1 MIDII
6 NPKVKPQKMLAVD
19 KIKVFKS
26 DIFEVVDK
34 ISFDSPCY
42 MCAKMRRGYLYNKA
56 KELGC
61 NKIALGHHF
70 NDVIET
76 TLLSMFYGS
85 EVKTMMPKLHSD
97 NFEGLE
103 LIRPLYL
110 VEEDSIISWKNYNKL
125 TFINCA
131 CRFTE
136 SVTLTNNSNSVS
148 KRKEIK
154 ELIKEL
160 KKINNVRRYLVN
172 DAIINK
178 IATTKNPQNILGIVK
193 MLDHN
198 ITNLLPII
206 KGNKTKLIMLDD
218 VNDPGNLGTIIRT
231 AAGLGYDGIIMSPN
245 TVDLYN
251 EKVIRSTQGVMFK
264 IPIIKANLQEVIK
277 MLKKEKVFCIGT
289 ALTNAK
295 DVKHITK
302 KDKFAICLGN
312 EAKGISKEVLDNM
325 DENVKIAMN
334 NDVESLNVSIA
345 AGIIMY
351 EMME

>member
-1 MIDII
+1 MQNNII
-6 NPKVKPQKMLAVD
+6 NITSTSNETIKYFISLND
-19 KIKVFKS
+19 KKTR
-26 DIFEVVDK
+26 
-34 ISFDSPCY
+34 
-42 MCAKMRRGYLYNKA
+42 MNAKRFIVEGYHLVNEASKT
-56 KELGC
+56 
-61 NKIALGHHF
+61 N
-70 NDVIET
+70 
-76 TLLSMFYGS
+76 LL
-85 EVKTMMPKLHSD
+85 EA
-97 NFEGLE
+97 
-103 LIRPLYL
+103 
-110 VEEDSIISWKNYNKL
+110 IIS
-125 TFINCA
+125 TDD
-131 CRFTE
+131 
-136 SVTLTNNSNSVS
+136 
-148 KRKEIK
+148 
-154 ELIKEL
+154 KEL
-160 KKINNVRRYLVN
+160 KKINNVKRYLVN

-198 ITNLLPII
+198 ITNLVPII
-206 KGNKTKLIMLDD
+206 KENKTKLIMLDD

-277 MLKKEKVFCIGT
+277 LLKKEKVFCIGT

-325 DENVKIAMN
+325 DENVKIAMK

>member
-1 MIDII
+1 MQNNII
-6 NPKVKPQKMLAVD
+6 NITSTSNETIKYFISLND
-19 KIKVFKS
+19 KKTRMNEKRFIV
-26 DIFEVVDK
+26 E
-34 ISFDSPCY
+34 
-42 MCAKMRRGYLYNKA
+42 GYHLVNEASKT
-56 KELGC
+56 
-61 NKIALGHHF
+61 N
-70 NDVIET
+70 
-76 TLLSMFYGS
+76 LL
-85 EVKTMMPKLHSD
+85 EA
-97 NFEGLE
+97 
-103 LIRPLYL
+103 
-110 VEEDSIISWKNYNKL
+110 IIS
-125 TFINCA
+125 TD
-131 CRFTE
+131 E
-136 SVTLTNNSNSVS
+136 
-148 KRKEIK
+148 
-154 ELIKEL
+154 KEL
-160 KKINNVRRYLVN
+160 KKINNVKRYLVN

-193 MLDHN
+193 MLDHS
-198 ITNLLPII
+198 ITNLVPII
-206 KGNKTKLIMLDD
+206 KENKTKLIMLDD

-277 MLKKEKVFCIGT
+277 LLKKEKVFCIGT

>member
-1 MIDII
+1 MQNNII
-6 NPKVKPQKMLAVD
+6 NITSTSNETIKYFISLND
-19 KIKVFKS
+19 KKTR
-26 DIFEVVDK
+26 
-34 ISFDSPCY
+34 
-42 MCAKMRRGYLYNKA
+42 MNAKRFIVEGYHLVNEASKT
-56 KELGC
+56 
-61 NKIALGHHF
+61 N
-70 NDVIET
+70 
-76 TLLSMFYGS
+76 LL
-85 EVKTMMPKLHSD
+85 EA
-97 NFEGLE
+97 
-103 LIRPLYL
+103 
-110 VEEDSIISWKNYNKL
+110 IIS
-125 TFINCA
+125 TD
-131 CRFTE
+131 E
-136 SVTLTNNSNSVS
+136 
-148 KRKEIK
+148 
-154 ELIKEL
+154 KEL
-160 KKINNVRRYLVN
+160 KKINNVKRYLVN

-198 ITNLLPII
+198 ITNLVPII
-206 KGNKTKLIMLDD
+206 KENKTKLIMLDD

-351 EMME
+351 EIME

>member
-1 MIDII
+1 MRLKIQNNII
-6 NPKVKPQKMLAVD
+6 NITSTSNETIKYFISLND
-19 KIKVFKS
+19 KKTR
-26 DIFEVVDK
+26 
-34 ISFDSPCY
+34 
-42 MCAKMRRGYLYNKA
+42 MNAKRFIVEGYHLVNEASKT
-56 KELGC
+56 
-61 NKIALGHHF
+61 N
-70 NDVIET
+70 
-76 TLLSMFYGS
+76 LL
-85 EVKTMMPKLHSD
+85 EA
-97 NFEGLE
+97 
-103 LIRPLYL
+103 
-110 VEEDSIISWKNYNKL
+110 IIS
-125 TFINCA
+125 TD
-131 CRFTE
+131 E
-136 SVTLTNNSNSVS
+136 
-148 KRKEIK
+148 
-154 ELIKEL
+154 KEL
-160 KKINNVRRYLVN
+160 KKINNVKRYLVN

-198 ITNLLPII
+198 ITNLVPII
-206 KGNKTKLIMLDD
+206 KENKTKLIMLDD

>member
-1 MIDII
+1 MQNNIVNITSTSNETI
-6 NPKVKPQKMLAVD
+6 KYFISLND
-19 KIKVFKS
+19 KKTR
-26 DIFEVVDK
+26 
-34 ISFDSPCY
+34 
-42 MCAKMRRGYLYNKA
+42 MNAKRFIVEGYHLVNEASKT
-56 KELGC
+56 
-61 NKIALGHHF
+61 N
-70 NDVIET
+70 
-76 TLLSMFYGS
+76 LL
-85 EVKTMMPKLHSD
+85 EA
-97 NFEGLE
+97 
-103 LIRPLYL
+103 
-110 VEEDSIISWKNYNKL
+110 IIS
-125 TFINCA
+125 TD
-131 CRFTE
+131 E
-136 SVTLTNNSNSVS
+136 
-148 KRKEIK
+148 
-154 ELIKEL
+154 KEL
-160 KKINNVRRYLVN
+160 KKINNVKRYLVN

-325 DENVKIAMN
+325 DENVRIAMN

>member
-1 MIDII
+1 MQNNII
-6 NPKVKPQKMLAVD
+6 NITSTSNETIKYFISLNDKKTRMNAKRFIVEGYHLVD
-19 KIKVFKS
+19 EASKT
-26 DIFEVVDK
+26 
-34 ISFDSPCY
+34 
-42 MCAKMRRGYLYNKA
+42 N
-56 KELGC
+56 
-61 NKIALGHHF
+61 
-70 NDVIET
+70 
-76 TLLSMFYGS
+76 LL
-85 EVKTMMPKLHSD
+85 EA
-97 NFEGLE
+97 
-103 LIRPLYL
+103 
-110 VEEDSIISWKNYNKL
+110 IIS
-125 TFINCA
+125 TD
-131 CRFTE
+131 E
-136 SVTLTNNSNSVS
+136 
-148 KRKEIK
+148 
-154 ELIKEL
+154 KEL
-160 KKINNVRRYLVN
+160 KKINNVKRYLVN

-264 IPIIKANLQEVIK
+264 IPIIKANLQEIIK
-277 MLKKEKVFCIGT
+277 LLKKEKVFCIGT

-325 DENVKIAMN
+325 DENVKIAMK

>member
-1 MIDII
+1 MQNNII
-6 NPKVKPQKMLAVD
+6 NITSTSNETIKYFISLNDKKTRMNAKRFIVEGYHLVD
-19 KIKVFKS
+19 EASKT
-26 DIFEVVDK
+26 
-34 ISFDSPCY
+34 
-42 MCAKMRRGYLYNKA
+42 N
-56 KELGC
+56 
-61 NKIALGHHF
+61 
-70 NDVIET
+70 
-76 TLLSMFYGS
+76 LL
-85 EVKTMMPKLHSD
+85 EA
-97 NFEGLE
+97 
-103 LIRPLYL
+103 
-110 VEEDSIISWKNYNKL
+110 IIS
-125 TFINCA
+125 TD
-131 CRFTE
+131 E
-136 SVTLTNNSNSVS
+136 
-148 KRKEIK
+148 
-154 ELIKEL
+154 KEL
-160 KKINNVRRYLVN
+160 KKINNVKRYLVN

-198 ITNLLPII
+198 ITNLVPII
-206 KGNKTKLIMLDD
+206 KENKTKLIMLDD

-231 AAGLGYDGIIMSPN
+231 AASLGYDGIIMSPN

-277 MLKKEKVFCIGT
+277 LLKKEKVFCIGT

-325 DENVKIAMN
+325 DENVRIAMN

>member
-1 MIDII
+1 MQNNII
-6 NPKVKPQKMLAVD
+6 NITSTSNETIKYFISLNDKKTRMNEKRFIVEGYHLVD
-19 KIKVFKS
+19 EASKT
-26 DIFEVVDK
+26 
-34 ISFDSPCY
+34 
-42 MCAKMRRGYLYNKA
+42 N
-56 KELGC
+56 
-61 NKIALGHHF
+61 
-70 NDVIET
+70 
-76 TLLSMFYGS
+76 LL
-85 EVKTMMPKLHSD
+85 EA
-97 NFEGLE
+97 
-103 LIRPLYL
+103 
-110 VEEDSIISWKNYNKL
+110 IIS
-125 TFINCA
+125 TD
-131 CRFTE
+131 E
-136 SVTLTNNSNSVS
+136 
-148 KRKEIK
+148 
-154 ELIKEL
+154 KEL
-160 KKINNVRRYLVN
+160 KKINNVKRYLVN

-198 ITNLLPII
+198 ITNLVPII
-206 KGNKTKLIMLDD
+206 KENKTKLIMLDD

-277 MLKKEKVFCIGT
+277 LLKKEKVFCIGT

-351 EMME
+351 EMMETNY

>member
-1 MIDII
+1 MQNNII
-6 NPKVKPQKMLAVD
+6 NITSTSNETIKYFISLND
-19 KIKVFKS
+19 KKTR
-26 DIFEVVDK
+26 
-34 ISFDSPCY
+34 
-42 MCAKMRRGYLYNKA
+42 MNAKRFIVEGYHLVNEASKT
-56 KELGC
+56 
-61 NKIALGHHF
+61 N
-70 NDVIET
+70 
-76 TLLSMFYGS
+76 LL
-85 EVKTMMPKLHSD
+85 EA
-97 NFEGLE
+97 
-103 LIRPLYL
+103 
-110 VEEDSIISWKNYNKL
+110 IIS
-125 TFINCA
+125 TD
-131 CRFTE
+131 E
-136 SVTLTNNSNSVS
+136 
-148 KRKEIK
+148 
-154 ELIKEL
+154 KEL
-160 KKINNVRRYLVN
+160 KKINNVKRYLVN

-178 IATTKNPQNILGIVK
+178 IATAKNPQNILGIVK

-198 ITNLLPII
+198 ITNLVPII
-206 KGNKTKLIMLDD
+206 KENKTKLIMLDD

-277 MLKKEKVFCIGT
+277 LLKKEKVFCIGT

-295 DVKHITK
+295 DVKYITK

-325 DENVKIAMN
+325 DENVKIAMK

>member
-1 MIDII
+1 MQNNII
-6 NPKVKPQKMLAVD
+6 NITSTSNETIKYFISLND
-19 KIKVFKS
+19 KKTR
-26 DIFEVVDK
+26 
-34 ISFDSPCY
+34 
-42 MCAKMRRGYLYNKA
+42 MNAKRFIVEGYHLVNEASKT
-56 KELGC
+56 
-61 NKIALGHHF
+61 N
-70 NDVIET
+70 
-76 TLLSMFYGS
+76 LL
-85 EVKTMMPKLHSD
+85 EA
-97 NFEGLE
+97 
-103 LIRPLYL
+103 
-110 VEEDSIISWKNYNKL
+110 IIS
-125 TFINCA
+125 TD
-131 CRFTE
+131 E
-136 SVTLTNNSNSVS
+136 
-148 KRKEIK
+148 
-154 ELIKEL
+154 KEL
-160 KKINNVRRYLVN
+160 KKINNVKRYLVN

-277 MLKKEKVFCIGT
+277 LLKKEKVFCIGT

-325 DENVKIAMN
+325 DENVRIAMK

>member
-1 MIDII
+1 MQNNII
-6 NPKVKPQKMLAVD
+6 NITSTSNETIKYFISLNDKKTRMNEKRFIVEGYHLVNEASKTNLLEAV
-19 KIKVFKS
+19 ISS
-26 DIFEVVDK
+26 DE
-34 ISFDSPCY
+34 
-42 MCAKMRRGYLYNKA
+42 
-56 KELGC
+56 
-61 NKIALGHHF
+61 
-70 NDVIET
+70 
-76 TLLSMFYGS
+76 
-85 EVKTMMPKLHSD
+85 
-97 NFEGLE
+97 
-103 LIRPLYL
+103 
-110 VEEDSIISWKNYNKL
+110 
-125 TFINCA
+125 
-131 CRFTE
+131 
-136 SVTLTNNSNSVS
+136 
-148 KRKEIK
+148 
-154 ELIKEL
+154 KEL
-160 KKINNVRRYLVN
+160 KKINNVKRYLVN

-198 ITNLLPII
+198 ITNLIPII
-206 KGNKTKLIMLDD
+206 KENKTKLIMLDD

-277 MLKKEKVFCIGT
+277 LLKKEKVFCIGT

-325 DENVKIAMN
+325 DENVRIAMK

>member
-1 MIDII
+1 MQNNII
-6 NPKVKPQKMLAVD
+6 NITSTSNETIKYFISLND
-19 KIKVFKS
+19 KKTR
-26 DIFEVVDK
+26 
-34 ISFDSPCY
+34 
-42 MCAKMRRGYLYNKA
+42 MNAKRFIVEGYHLVNEASKT
-56 KELGC
+56 
-61 NKIALGHHF
+61 N
-70 NDVIET
+70 
-76 TLLSMFYGS
+76 LL
-85 EVKTMMPKLHSD
+85 EA
-97 NFEGLE
+97 
-103 LIRPLYL
+103 
-110 VEEDSIISWKNYNKL
+110 IIS
-125 TFINCA
+125 TD
-131 CRFTE
+131 E
-136 SVTLTNNSNSVS
+136 
-148 KRKEIK
+148 
-154 ELIKEL
+154 KEL
-160 KKINNVRRYLVN
+160 KKINNVKRYLVN

-264 IPIIKANLQEVIK
+264 IPIIKAKLQEIIK
-277 MLKKEKVFCIGT
+277 LLKKEKVFCIGT

-325 DENVKIAMN
+325 DENVKIAMK

>member
-1 MIDII
+1 MQNNII
-6 NPKVKPQKMLAVD
+6 NITSTSNETIKYFISLNDKKTRMNAKRFIVEGYHLVD
-19 KIKVFKS
+19 EASKTNLLEAI
-26 DIFEVVDK
+26 
-34 ISFDSPCY
+34 ISTDE
-42 MCAKMRRGYLYNKA
+42 
-56 KELGC
+56 KEL
-61 NKIALGHHF
+61 N
-70 NDVIET
+70 
-76 TLLSMFYGS
+76 
-85 EVKTMMPKLHSD
+85 
-97 NFEGLE
+97 
-103 LIRPLYL
+103 
-110 VEEDSIISWKNYNKL
+110 
-125 TFINCA
+125 
-131 CRFTE
+131 
-136 SVTLTNNSNSVS
+136 
-148 KRKEIK
+148 
-154 ELIKEL
+154 
-160 KKINNVRRYLVN
+160 KINNVKRYLVN

-198 ITNLLPII
+198 ITNLVPII
-206 KGNKTKLIMLDD
+206 KENKTKLIMLDD

-277 MLKKEKVFCIGT
+277 LLKKEKVFCIGT

-295 DVKHITK
+295 DVKHTTK

>member
-1 MIDII
+1 MQNNII
-6 NPKVKPQKMLAVD
+6 NITSTSNETIKYFISLND
-19 KIKVFKS
+19 KKTR
-26 DIFEVVDK
+26 
-34 ISFDSPCY
+34 
-42 MCAKMRRGYLYNKA
+42 MNAKRFIVEGYHLVNEASKT
-56 KELGC
+56 
-61 NKIALGHHF
+61 N
-70 NDVIET
+70 
-76 TLLSMFYGS
+76 LL
-85 EVKTMMPKLHSD
+85 EA
-97 NFEGLE
+97 
-103 LIRPLYL
+103 
-110 VEEDSIISWKNYNKL
+110 IIS
-125 TFINCA
+125 TD
-131 CRFTE
+131 E
-136 SVTLTNNSNSVS
+136 
-148 KRKEIK
+148 
-154 ELIKEL
+154 KEL
-160 KKINNVRRYLVN
+160 KKINNVKRYLVN

-231 AAGLGYDGIIMSPN
+231 AAGLGYDGIIMSPD

-277 MLKKEKVFCIGT
+277 LLKKEKVFCIGT

-312 EAKGISKEVLDNM
+312 EAKA
-325 DENVKIAMN
+325 VKK
-334 NDVESLNVSIA
+334 S
-345 AGIIMY
+345 
-351 EMME
+351 

>member
-1 MIDII
+1 MQNNII
-6 NPKVKPQKMLAVD
+6 NITSTSNETIKYFISLNDKKTRMNEKRFIVEGYHLVNEASKTNLLEAV
-19 KIKVFKS
+19 ISS
-26 DIFEVVDK
+26 DE
-34 ISFDSPCY
+34 
-42 MCAKMRRGYLYNKA
+42 
-56 KELGC
+56 
-61 NKIALGHHF
+61 
-70 NDVIET
+70 
-76 TLLSMFYGS
+76 
-85 EVKTMMPKLHSD
+85 
-97 NFEGLE
+97 
-103 LIRPLYL
+103 
-110 VEEDSIISWKNYNKL
+110 
-125 TFINCA
+125 
-131 CRFTE
+131 
-136 SVTLTNNSNSVS
+136 
-148 KRKEIK
+148 
-154 ELIKEL
+154 KEL
-160 KKINNVRRYLVN
+160 KKINNVKRYLVN

-206 KGNKTKLIMLDD
+206 KENKTKLIMLDD

-264 IPIIKANLQEVIK
+264 IPIIKANLLEVIK
-277 MLKKEKVFCIGT
+277 LLKKEKVFCIGT

-325 DENVKIAMN
+325 DENVRIAMK

>member
-1 MIDII
+1 MQNNII
-6 NPKVKPQKMLAVD
+6 NITSTSNETIKYFISLND
-19 KIKVFKS
+19 KKTR
-26 DIFEVVDK
+26 
-34 ISFDSPCY
+34 
-42 MCAKMRRGYLYNKA
+42 MNAKRFIVEGYHLVNEASKT
-56 KELGC
+56 
-61 NKIALGHHF
+61 N
-70 NDVIET
+70 
-76 TLLSMFYGS
+76 LL
-85 EVKTMMPKLHSD
+85 EA
-97 NFEGLE
+97 
-103 LIRPLYL
+103 
-110 VEEDSIISWKNYNKL
+110 IIS
-125 TFINCA
+125 TD
-131 CRFTE
+131 E
-136 SVTLTNNSNSVS
+136 
-148 KRKEIK
+148 
-154 ELIKEL
+154 KEL
-160 KKINNVRRYLVN
+160 KKINNVKRYLVN

-178 IATTKNPQNILGIVK
+178 IATTKNPQNILVILK

-198 ITNLLPII
+198 ITNLVPII
-206 KGNKTKLIMLDD
+206 KENKTKLIMLDD

-277 MLKKEKVFCIGT
+277 LLKKEKVFCIGT

-325 DENVKIAMN
+325 DENVRIAMK

-351 EMME
+351 ELME

>member
-1 MIDII
+1 MQNNII
-6 NPKVKPQKMLAVD
+6 NITSTSNETIKYFISLND
-19 KIKVFKS
+19 KKTR
-26 DIFEVVDK
+26 
-34 ISFDSPCY
+34 
-42 MCAKMRRGYLYNKA
+42 MNAKRFIVEGYHLVNEASKT
-56 KELGC
+56 
-61 NKIALGHHF
+61 N
-70 NDVIET
+70 
-76 TLLSMFYGS
+76 LL
-85 EVKTMMPKLHSD
+85 EA
-97 NFEGLE
+97 
-103 LIRPLYL
+103 
-110 VEEDSIISWKNYNKL
+110 IIS
-125 TFINCA
+125 TD
-131 CRFTE
+131 E
-136 SVTLTNNSNSVS
+136 
-148 KRKEIK
+148 
-154 ELIKEL
+154 KEL
-160 KKINNVRRYLVN
+160 KKINNVKRYLVN

-206 KGNKTKLIMLDD
+206 KENKTKLVMLDD

-325 DENVKIAMN
+325 DENVRIAMK

>member
-1 MIDII
+1 MQNNII
-6 NPKVKPQKMLAVD
+6 NITSTSNETIKYFISLND
-19 KIKVFKS
+19 KKTR
-26 DIFEVVDK
+26 
-34 ISFDSPCY
+34 
-42 MCAKMRRGYLYNKA
+42 MNAKRFIVEGYHLVNEASKT
-56 KELGC
+56 
-61 NKIALGHHF
+61 N
-70 NDVIET
+70 
-76 TLLSMFYGS
+76 LL
-85 EVKTMMPKLHSD
+85 EA
-97 NFEGLE
+97 
-103 LIRPLYL
+103 
-110 VEEDSIISWKNYNKL
+110 IIS
-125 TFINCA
+125 TD
-131 CRFTE
+131 E
-136 SVTLTNNSNSVS
+136 
-148 KRKEIK
+148 
-154 ELIKEL
+154 KEL

-277 MLKKEKVFCIGT
+277 TLKKEKVFCIGT

>member
-1 MIDII
+1 MQNNII
-6 NPKVKPQKMLAVD
+6 NITSTSNETIKYFISLND
-19 KIKVFKS
+19 KKTR
-26 DIFEVVDK
+26 
-34 ISFDSPCY
+34 
-42 MCAKMRRGYLYNKA
+42 MNAKRFIVEGYHLVNEASKT
-56 KELGC
+56 
-61 NKIALGHHF
+61 N
-70 NDVIET
+70 
-76 TLLSMFYGS
+76 LL
-85 EVKTMMPKLHSD
+85 EA
-97 NFEGLE
+97 
-103 LIRPLYL
+103 
-110 VEEDSIISWKNYNKL
+110 IIS
-125 TFINCA
+125 TD
-131 CRFTE
+131 E
-136 SVTLTNNSNSVS
+136 
-148 KRKEIK
+148 
-154 ELIKEL
+154 KEL
-160 KKINNVRRYLVN
+160 KKINNVKRYLVN

-198 ITNLLPII
+198 ITNLVPII
-206 KGNKTKLIMLDD
+206 KENKTKLIMLDD

-325 DENVKIAMN
+325 DENVKIAMKK
-334 NDVESLNVSIA
+334 DVESLNVSIA

>member
-1 MIDII
+1 MQNNII
-6 NPKVKPQKMLAVD
+6 NITSTSNETIKYFISLNDKKTRMNAKRFIVEGYHLVNEASKTNLLEAV
-19 KIKVFKS
+19 
-26 DIFEVVDK
+26 
-34 ISFDSPCY
+34 ISTD
-42 MCAKMRRGYLYNKA
+42 
-56 KELGC
+56 E
-61 NKIALGHHF
+61 
-70 NDVIET
+70 
-76 TLLSMFYGS
+76 
-85 EVKTMMPKLHSD
+85 
-97 NFEGLE
+97 
-103 LIRPLYL
+103 
-110 VEEDSIISWKNYNKL
+110 
-125 TFINCA
+125 
-131 CRFTE
+131 
-136 SVTLTNNSNSVS
+136 
-148 KRKEIK
+148 
-154 ELIKEL
+154 KEL
-160 KKINNVRRYLVN
+160 KKINNVKRYLVN

-198 ITNLLPII
+198 ITNLVPII
-206 KGNKTKLIMLDD
+206 KENKTKLIMLDD

-277 MLKKEKVFCIGT
+277 LLKKEKVFCIGT

-312 EAKGISKEVLDNM
+312 EAKGISKEVLDSM
-325 DENVKIAMN
+325 DENVRIAMK

>member
-1 MIDII
+1 MQNNII
-6 NPKVKPQKMLAVD
+6 NITSTSNETIKYFISLNDKKTRMNAKRFIVEGYHLVD
-19 KIKVFKS
+19 EASKT
-26 DIFEVVDK
+26 
-34 ISFDSPCY
+34 
-42 MCAKMRRGYLYNKA
+42 N
-56 KELGC
+56 
-61 NKIALGHHF
+61 
-70 NDVIET
+70 
-76 TLLSMFYGS
+76 LL
-85 EVKTMMPKLHSD
+85 EA
-97 NFEGLE
+97 
-103 LIRPLYL
+103 
-110 VEEDSIISWKNYNKL
+110 IIS
-125 TFINCA
+125 TD
-131 CRFTE
+131 E
-136 SVTLTNNSNSVS
+136 
-148 KRKEIK
+148 
-154 ELIKEL
+154 KEL
-160 KKINNVRRYLVN
+160 KKINNVKRYLVN

-198 ITNLLPII
+198 ITNLVPII
-206 KGNKTKLIMLDD
+206 KENKTKLIMLDD

>member
-1 MIDII
+1 MQNNII
-6 NPKVKPQKMLAVD
+6 NITSTSNETIKYFISLND
-19 KIKVFKS
+19 KKTR
-26 DIFEVVDK
+26 
-34 ISFDSPCY
+34 
-42 MCAKMRRGYLYNKA
+42 MNAKRFIVEGYHLVNEASKT
-56 KELGC
+56 
-61 NKIALGHHF
+61 N
-70 NDVIET
+70 
-76 TLLSMFYGS
+76 LL
-85 EVKTMMPKLHSD
+85 EA
-97 NFEGLE
+97 
-103 LIRPLYL
+103 
-110 VEEDSIISWKNYNKL
+110 IIS
-125 TFINCA
+125 TD
-131 CRFTE
+131 E
-136 SVTLTNNSNSVS
+136 
-148 KRKEIK
+148 
-154 ELIKEL
+154 KEL
-160 KKINNVRRYLVN
+160 KKINNVKRYLVN

-198 ITNLLPII
+198 ITNLVPII
-206 KGNKTKLIMLDD
+206 KENKTKLIMLDD

-264 IPIIKANLQEVIK
+264 IPIIKANLQEIIK
-277 MLKKEKVFCIGT
+277 LLKKEKVFCIGT

>member
-1 MIDII
+1 MQNNII
-6 NPKVKPQKMLAVD
+6 NITSTSNEIIKYFISLND
-19 KIKVFKS
+19 KKTR
-26 DIFEVVDK
+26 
-34 ISFDSPCY
+34 
-42 MCAKMRRGYLYNKA
+42 MNAKRFIVEGYHLVNEASKT
-56 KELGC
+56 
-61 NKIALGHHF
+61 N
-70 NDVIET
+70 
-76 TLLSMFYGS
+76 LL
-85 EVKTMMPKLHSD
+85 EA
-97 NFEGLE
+97 
-103 LIRPLYL
+103 
-110 VEEDSIISWKNYNKL
+110 IIS
-125 TFINCA
+125 TD
-131 CRFTE
+131 E
-136 SVTLTNNSNSVS
+136 
-148 KRKEIK
+148 
-154 ELIKEL
+154 KEL
-160 KKINNVRRYLVN
+160 KKINNVKRYLVN

-277 MLKKEKVFCIGT
+277 LLKKEKVFCIGT

-325 DENVKIAMN
+325 DENVRIAMK

>member
-1 MIDII
+1 MQNNII
-6 NPKVKPQKMLAVD
+6 NITSTSNETIKYFISLND
-19 KIKVFKS
+19 KKTR
-26 DIFEVVDK
+26 
-34 ISFDSPCY
+34 
-42 MCAKMRRGYLYNKA
+42 MNAKRFIVEGYHLVNEASKT
-56 KELGC
+56 
-61 NKIALGHHF
+61 N
-70 NDVIET
+70 
-76 TLLSMFYGS
+76 LL
-85 EVKTMMPKLHSD
+85 EA
-97 NFEGLE
+97 
-103 LIRPLYL
+103 
-110 VEEDSIISWKNYNKL
+110 IIS
-125 TFINCA
+125 TD
-131 CRFTE
+131 E
-136 SVTLTNNSNSVS
+136 
-148 KRKEIK
+148 
-154 ELIKEL
+154 KEL
-160 KKINNVRRYLVN
+160 KKINNVKRYLVN

-251 EKVIRSTQGVMFK
+251 EKVIRSTQGAMFK

>member
-1 MIDII
+1 MQNNII
-6 NPKVKPQKMLAVD
+6 NITSTSNETIKYFISLND
-19 KIKVFKS
+19 KKTR
-26 DIFEVVDK
+26 
-34 ISFDSPCY
+34 
-42 MCAKMRRGYLYNKA
+42 MNAKRFIVEGYHLVNEASKT
-56 KELGC
+56 
-61 NKIALGHHF
+61 N
-70 NDVIET
+70 
-76 TLLSMFYGS
+76 LL
-85 EVKTMMPKLHSD
+85 EA
-97 NFEGLE
+97 
-103 LIRPLYL
+103 
-110 VEEDSIISWKNYNKL
+110 IIS
-125 TFINCA
+125 TD
-131 CRFTE
+131 E
-136 SVTLTNNSNSVS
+136 
-148 KRKEIK
+148 
-154 ELIKEL
+154 KEL
-160 KKINNVRRYLVN
+160 KKINNVKRYLVN

-198 ITNLLPII
+198 ITNLVPII
-206 KGNKTKLIMLDD
+206 KENKTKLIMLDD

-264 IPIIKANLQEVIK
+264 ISIIKANLQEVIK

-351 EMME
+351 ELME

>member
-1 MIDII
+1 MQNNII
-6 NPKVKPQKMLAVD
+6 NITSTSNETIKYFISLND
-19 KIKVFKS
+19 KKTR
-26 DIFEVVDK
+26 
-34 ISFDSPCY
+34 
-42 MCAKMRRGYLYNKA
+42 MNAKRFIVEGYHLVNEASKT
-56 KELGC
+56 
-61 NKIALGHHF
+61 N
-70 NDVIET
+70 
-76 TLLSMFYGS
+76 LL
-85 EVKTMMPKLHSD
+85 EA
-97 NFEGLE
+97 
-103 LIRPLYL
+103 
-110 VEEDSIISWKNYNKL
+110 IIS
-125 TFINCA
+125 TD
-131 CRFTE
+131 E
-136 SVTLTNNSNSVS
+136 
-148 KRKEIK
+148 
-154 ELIKEL
+154 KEL

-231 AAGLGYDGIIMSPN
+231 ASGLGYDGIIMSPN

-295 DVKHITK
+295 NVKHITK

>member
-1 MIDII
+1 MQNNII
-6 NPKVKPQKMLAVD
+6 NITSTSNETIKYFISLNDKKTRMNAKRFIVEGYHLVD
-19 KIKVFKS
+19 EASKT
-26 DIFEVVDK
+26 
-34 ISFDSPCY
+34 
-42 MCAKMRRGYLYNKA
+42 N
-56 KELGC
+56 
-61 NKIALGHHF
+61 
-70 NDVIET
+70 
-76 TLLSMFYGS
+76 LL
-85 EVKTMMPKLHSD
+85 EA
-97 NFEGLE
+97 
-103 LIRPLYL
+103 
-110 VEEDSIISWKNYNKL
+110 IIS
-125 TFINCA
+125 TD
-131 CRFTE
+131 E
-136 SVTLTNNSNSVS
+136 
-148 KRKEIK
+148 
-154 ELIKEL
+154 KEL
-160 KKINNVRRYLVN
+160 KKINNVKRYLVN

-178 IATTKNPQNILGIVK
+178 IATTRNPQNILGIVK
-193 MLDHN
+193 MLDNN
-198 ITNLLPII
+198 ITNLVPII
-206 KGNKTKLIMLDD
+206 KENKTKLIMLDD

-277 MLKKEKVFCIGT
+277 LLKKEKVFCIGT

>member
-1 MIDII
+1 MQNNII
-6 NPKVKPQKMLAVD
+6 NITSTSNETIKYFISLND
-19 KIKVFKS
+19 KKTR
-26 DIFEVVDK
+26 
-34 ISFDSPCY
+34 
-42 MCAKMRRGYLYNKA
+42 MNAKRFIVEGYHLVNEASKT
-56 KELGC
+56 
-61 NKIALGHHF
+61 N
-70 NDVIET
+70 
-76 TLLSMFYGS
+76 LL
-85 EVKTMMPKLHSD
+85 EA
-97 NFEGLE
+97 
-103 LIRPLYL
+103 
-110 VEEDSIISWKNYNKL
+110 IIS
-125 TFINCA
+125 TD
-131 CRFTE
+131 E
-136 SVTLTNNSNSVS
+136 
-148 KRKEIK
+148 
-154 ELIKEL
+154 KEL
-160 KKINNVRRYLVN
+160 KKINNVKRYLVN

-198 ITNLLPII
+198 ITNLVPII
-206 KGNKTKLIMLDD
+206 KENKTKLIMLDD

-277 MLKKEKVFCIGT
+277 LLKKEKVFCIGT

-351 EMME
+351 EMMETNY

>member
-1 MIDII
+1 MQNNII
-6 NPKVKPQKMLAVD
+6 NITSTSNETIKYFISLND
-19 KIKVFKS
+19 KKTR
-26 DIFEVVDK
+26 
-34 ISFDSPCY
+34 
-42 MCAKMRRGYLYNKA
+42 MNAKRFIVEGYHLVNEASKT
-56 KELGC
+56 
-61 NKIALGHHF
+61 N
-70 NDVIET
+70 
-76 TLLSMFYGS
+76 LL
-85 EVKTMMPKLHSD
+85 EA
-97 NFEGLE
+97 
-103 LIRPLYL
+103 
-110 VEEDSIISWKNYNKL
+110 IIS
-125 TFINCA
+125 TD
-131 CRFTE
+131 E
-136 SVTLTNNSNSVS
+136 
-148 KRKEIK
+148 
-154 ELIKEL
+154 KEL
-160 KKINNVRRYLVN
+160 KKINNVKRYLVN

-198 ITNLLPII
+198 ITNLVPII
-206 KGNKTKLIMLDD
+206 KENKTKLIMLDD

-277 MLKKEKVFCIGT
+277 MLKKEKVLCIGT

-295 DVKHITK
+295 DVKHITE

-325 DENVKIAMN
+325 DENVKIAMK

-345 AGIIMY
+345 AGLIMY

>member
-1 MIDII
+1 MQNNII
-6 NPKVKPQKMLAVD
+6 NITSTSNETIKYFISLNDKKTRMNAKRFIVEGYHLVD
-19 KIKVFKS
+19 EASKT
-26 DIFEVVDK
+26 
-34 ISFDSPCY
+34 
-42 MCAKMRRGYLYNKA
+42 N
-56 KELGC
+56 
-61 NKIALGHHF
+61 
-70 NDVIET
+70 
-76 TLLSMFYGS
+76 LL
-85 EVKTMMPKLHSD
+85 EA
-97 NFEGLE
+97 
-103 LIRPLYL
+103 
-110 VEEDSIISWKNYNKL
+110 IIS
-125 TFINCA
+125 TD
-131 CRFTE
+131 E
-136 SVTLTNNSNSVS
+136 
-148 KRKEIK
+148 
-154 ELIKEL
+154 KEL
-160 KKINNVRRYLVN
+160 KKINNVKRYLVN

-198 ITNLLPII
+198 ITNLVPII
-206 KGNKTKLIMLDD
+206 KENKTKLIMLDD

-264 IPIIKANLQEVIK
+264 IPIIKANLQEVLK
-277 MLKKEKVFCIGT
+277 LLKKEKVFCIGT

>member
-1 MIDII
+1 MQNNII
-6 NPKVKPQKMLAVD
+6 NITSTSNETIKYFISLND
-19 KIKVFKS
+19 KKTR
-26 DIFEVVDK
+26 
-34 ISFDSPCY
+34 
-42 MCAKMRRGYLYNKA
+42 MNAKRFIVEGYHLVNEASKT
-56 KELGC
+56 
-61 NKIALGHHF
+61 N
-70 NDVIET
+70 
-76 TLLSMFYGS
+76 LL
-85 EVKTMMPKLHSD
+85 EA
-97 NFEGLE
+97 
-103 LIRPLYL
+103 
-110 VEEDSIISWKNYNKL
+110 IIS
-125 TFINCA
+125 TD
-131 CRFTE
+131 E
-136 SVTLTNNSNSVS
+136 
-148 KRKEIK
+148 
-154 ELIKEL
+154 KEL
-160 KKINNVRRYLVN
+160 KKINNVKRYLVN

-302 KDKFAICLGN
+302 KDEFAICLGN

-325 DENVKIAMN
+325 DENVKIAMK

>member
-1 MIDII
+1 MQNNII
-6 NPKVKPQKMLAVD
+6 NITSTSNETIKYFISLND
-19 KIKVFKS
+19 KKTR
-26 DIFEVVDK
+26 
-34 ISFDSPCY
+34 
-42 MCAKMRRGYLYNKA
+42 MNAKRFIVEGYHLVNEASKT
-56 KELGC
+56 
-61 NKIALGHHF
+61 N
-70 NDVIET
+70 
-76 TLLSMFYGS
+76 LL
-85 EVKTMMPKLHSD
+85 EA
-97 NFEGLE
+97 
-103 LIRPLYL
+103 
-110 VEEDSIISWKNYNKL
+110 IIS
-125 TFINCA
+125 TD
-131 CRFTE
+131 E
-136 SVTLTNNSNSVS
+136 
-148 KRKEIK
+148 
-154 ELIKEL
+154 KEL
-160 KKINNVRRYLVN
+160 KKINNVKRYLVN
-172 DAIINK
+172 DAIVNK

-277 MLKKEKVFCIGT
+277 LLKKEKVFCIGT

-325 DENVKIAMN
+325 DENVRIAMK

>member
-1 MIDII
+1 MQNNII
-6 NPKVKPQKMLAVD
+6 NITSTSNETIKYFISLND
-19 KIKVFKS
+19 KKTR
-26 DIFEVVDK
+26 
-34 ISFDSPCY
+34 
-42 MCAKMRRGYLYNKA
+42 MNAKRFIVEGYHLVNEASKT
-56 KELGC
+56 
-61 NKIALGHHF
+61 N
-70 NDVIET
+70 
-76 TLLSMFYGS
+76 LL
-85 EVKTMMPKLHSD
+85 EA
-97 NFEGLE
+97 
-103 LIRPLYL
+103 
-110 VEEDSIISWKNYNKL
+110 IIS
-125 TFINCA
+125 TD
-131 CRFTE
+131 E
-136 SVTLTNNSNSVS
+136 
-148 KRKEIK
+148 
-154 ELIKEL
+154 KEL

-193 MLDHN
+193 MLDHS
-198 ITNLLPII
+198 ITNLVPII
-206 KGNKTKLIMLDD
+206 KENKTKLIMLDD

>member
-1 MIDII
+1 MQNNII
-6 NPKVKPQKMLAVD
+6 NITSTSNETIKYFISLNDKKTRMNAKRFIVEGYHLVD
-19 KIKVFKS
+19 EASKT
-26 DIFEVVDK
+26 
-34 ISFDSPCY
+34 
-42 MCAKMRRGYLYNKA
+42 N
-56 KELGC
+56 
-61 NKIALGHHF
+61 
-70 NDVIET
+70 
-76 TLLSMFYGS
+76 LL
-85 EVKTMMPKLHSD
+85 EA
-97 NFEGLE
+97 
-103 LIRPLYL
+103 
-110 VEEDSIISWKNYNKL
+110 IIS
-125 TFINCA
+125 TD
-131 CRFTE
+131 E
-136 SVTLTNNSNSVS
+136 
-148 KRKEIK
+148 
-154 ELIKEL
+154 KEL
-160 KKINNVRRYLVN
+160 KKINNVKRYLVN

-198 ITNLLPII
+198 ITNLVPII
-206 KGNKTKLIMLDD
+206 KENKTKLIMLDD

-277 MLKKEKVFCIGT
+277 LLKKEKVFCIGT

-325 DENVKIAMN
+325 DENVRIAMN

>member
-1 MIDII
+1 MQNNII
-6 NPKVKPQKMLAVD
+6 NITSTSNETIKYFISLND
-19 KIKVFKS
+19 KKTR
-26 DIFEVVDK
+26 
-34 ISFDSPCY
+34 
-42 MCAKMRRGYLYNKA
+42 MNAKRFIVEGYHLVNEASKT
-56 KELGC
+56 
-61 NKIALGHHF
+61 N
-70 NDVIET
+70 
-76 TLLSMFYGS
+76 LL
-85 EVKTMMPKLHSD
+85 EA
-97 NFEGLE
+97 
-103 LIRPLYL
+103 
-110 VEEDSIISWKNYNKL
+110 IIS
-125 TFINCA
+125 TD
-131 CRFTE
+131 E
-136 SVTLTNNSNSVS
+136 
-148 KRKEIK
+148 
-154 ELIKEL
+154 KEL

-277 MLKKEKVFCIGT
+277 LLKKEKVFCIGT

>member
-1 MIDII
+1 MQNNII
-6 NPKVKPQKMLAVD
+6 NITSTSNETIKYFISLND
-19 KIKVFKS
+19 KKTR
-26 DIFEVVDK
+26 
-34 ISFDSPCY
+34 
-42 MCAKMRRGYLYNKA
+42 MNAKRFIVEGYHLVNEASKT
-56 KELGC
+56 
-61 NKIALGHHF
+61 N
-70 NDVIET
+70 
-76 TLLSMFYGS
+76 LL
-85 EVKTMMPKLHSD
+85 EA
-97 NFEGLE
+97 
-103 LIRPLYL
+103 
-110 VEEDSIISWKNYNKL
+110 IIS
-125 TFINCA
+125 TD
-131 CRFTE
+131 E
-136 SVTLTNNSNSVS
+136 
-148 KRKEIK
+148 
-154 ELIKEL
+154 KEL

-277 MLKKEKVFCIGT
+277 LLKKEKVFCIGT

-325 DENVKIAMN
+325 DENVRIAMN

>member
-1 MIDII
+1 MQNNII
-6 NPKVKPQKMLAVD
+6 NITSTSNETIKYFISLND
-19 KIKVFKS
+19 KKTR
-26 DIFEVVDK
+26 
-34 ISFDSPCY
+34 
-42 MCAKMRRGYLYNKA
+42 MNAKRFIVEGYHLVNEASKT
-56 KELGC
+56 
-61 NKIALGHHF
+61 N
-70 NDVIET
+70 
-76 TLLSMFYGS
+76 LL
-85 EVKTMMPKLHSD
+85 EA
-97 NFEGLE
+97 
-103 LIRPLYL
+103 
-110 VEEDSIISWKNYNKL
+110 IIS
-125 TFINCA
+125 TD
-131 CRFTE
+131 E
-136 SVTLTNNSNSVS
+136 
-148 KRKEIK
+148 
-154 ELIKEL
+154 KEL
-160 KKINNVRRYLVN
+160 KKINNVKRYLVN

-264 IPIIKANLQEVIK
+264 IPIIKANLQEIIK
-277 MLKKEKVFCIGT
+277 LLKKEKVFCIGT

-325 DENVKIAMN
+325 DENVKIAMK
-334 NDVESLNVSIA
+334 NDVESLNVSVA

>member
-1 MIDII
+1 MQNNII
-6 NPKVKPQKMLAVD
+6 NITSTSNETIKYFISLND
-19 KIKVFKS
+19 KKTR
-26 DIFEVVDK
+26 
-34 ISFDSPCY
+34 
-42 MCAKMRRGYLYNKA
+42 MNAKRFIVEGYHLVNEASKT
-56 KELGC
+56 
-61 NKIALGHHF
+61 N
-70 NDVIET
+70 
-76 TLLSMFYGS
+76 LL
-85 EVKTMMPKLHSD
+85 EA
-97 NFEGLE
+97 
-103 LIRPLYL
+103 
-110 VEEDSIISWKNYNKL
+110 IIS
-125 TFINCA
+125 TD
-131 CRFTE
+131 E
-136 SVTLTNNSNSVS
+136 
-148 KRKEIK
+148 
-154 ELIKEL
+154 KEL
-160 KKINNVRRYLVN
+160 KKINNVKRYLVN

-198 ITNLLPII
+198 ITNLVPII
-206 KGNKTKLIMLDD
+206 KENKTKLIMLDD

-289 ALTNAK
+289 ALTKAE